1 MPRRALEPE
10 KFPFFEYRRFTF
22 SLGIAARGSVWL
34 SGSTAVCFD
43 VERRSMVVAGDLLAQ
58 AGVIFEKMQTV
69 LAAGQLRLSD
79 IYRVVR
85 YVTPAALPDLG
96 RLNEAQARALG
107 MPRSCSTVVVK
118 SLLRPGA
125 LIEIEAVAGIAS
137 DSIDYLPS
145 VFAPDG
151 ITARDR
157 VQATLGVR
165 GEILRTA
172 EFVTPGTKWS
182 KPRQPVVTSAL
193 RIGSPRLSQSGAGAQ
208 VDVVVA
214 HGPRVPLVFVS
225 AEGNPA
231 GDNIVDQTRNVYDR
245 LSTQLAGLGLGLDCV
260 VKTTEFITSA
270 ALAQYGKT
278 GDIRREIFAPPY
290 PAATGVICDRLPD
303 ERTMIAVEAVASR
316 EAR

>member
-1 MPRRALEPE
+1 MEGQVIDARRALEPE
-10 KFPFFEYRRFTF
+10 KFPFFDYRRFTF

-58 AGVIFEKMQTV
+58 AGVISRRCETV

-96 RLNEAQARALG
+96 RLNEEQARALG

-182 KPRQPVVTSAL
+182 KPRQPMVTSAL

-225 AEGNPA
+225 AEGIRPGTTSSTRPVTSMTGLARSLLGWASDLIAWSRQRNSSRLRLLPSTARPA
-231 GDNIVDQTRNVYDR
+231 TSGARSLPR
-245 LSTQLAGLGLGLDCV
+245 L
-260 VKTTEFITSA
+260 
-270 ALAQYGKT
+270 
-278 GDIRREIFAPPY
+278 IRRQRASS
-290 PAATGVICDRLPD
+290 ATGC
-303 ERTMIAVEAVASR
+303 RTNGR
-316 EAR
+316 